1 MLWTKFLHF
10 KNNKFIRF
18 DCESHQK
25 CVCVIQKKSQQ
36 KIDVNV
42 PWAYPTNGKRNSA
55 NFPCEWR
62 KQRNYPTIHV
72 DVRTWHGD
80 RQSVADAMIHRSVDF
95 VLSQTISI
103 FVRNFIPYFFSLVSI
118 PFFSR
123 CLYIIR
129 SPPETFRPGFSTHWT
144 FFLFHE
150 CSILHFSF
158 SIFQP
163 KASGKKAS
171 RHVICLLCA
180 IEKPVEMR
188 KVHKTI
194 AEQEDKYYLSWTN

>member
-18 DCESHQK
+18 DCESHQ
-25 CVCVIQKKSQQ
+25 IQKKSQQ

-95 VLSQTISI
+95 VLSQTIFI

-129 SPPETFRPGFSTHWT
+129 SPPKLFALDFLPIELFFFFTNVPFCTFHFP
-144 FFLFHE
+144 FFNRKPAEKKLRVM
-150 CSILHFSF
+150 SF
-158 SIFQP
+158 
-163 KASGKKAS
+163 
-171 RHVICLLCA
+171 VCCA
-180 IEKPVEMR
+180 P
-188 KVHKTI
+188 
-194 AEQEDKYYLSWTN
+194 